1 MSTPRRGLLAVLI
14 LAVVTALAGCGPVTE
29 HCWGDKNGVNYCT
42 SFTHERPWTGG
53 VAMTSA
59 RPTQPGVQVSDQLST
74 STGIVSTLGGSML
87 GEAAQHVV
95 IAP

>member
-1 MSTPRRGLLAVLI
+1 MRLIAIALAVL
-14 LAVVTALAGCGPVTE
+14 LAGCGGVTE
-29 HCWGDKNGVNYCT
+29 HCWGDENGVNYCT